1 MNKEITKADKI
12 QRIKEIEKTLDI
24 LESAY
29 SDRLYLGNG
38 RTLQLDI
45 SCSQILIFAIND
57 MKLELRHEKSNLMI
71 DTMTPEEK
79 EELVKNYLKDV
90 KKGAKACENYI
101 RTHLQQ

>member
-12 QRIKEIEKTLDI
+12 QRIKEIERTLDT

-38 RTLQLDI
+38 KTLKLDI

-57 MKLELRHEKSNLMI
+57 MKAELQNEIYRLKFETASDNEQQQMI
-71 DTMTPEEK
+71 QIMLD
-79 EELVKNYLKDV
+79 DA